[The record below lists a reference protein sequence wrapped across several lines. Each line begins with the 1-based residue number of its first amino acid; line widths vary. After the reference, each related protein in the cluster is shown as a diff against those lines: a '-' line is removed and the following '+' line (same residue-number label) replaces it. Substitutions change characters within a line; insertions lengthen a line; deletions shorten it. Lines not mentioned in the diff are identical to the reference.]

1 MDMKLLSMIM
11 KPNNSKGYTMIESVI
26 VLMILCM
33 CMLISIPN
41 VYNSSLFKIESWL
54 KSEVV
59 CLMKDSYLH
68 NTRNVLEVYDGSI
81 QGKHI
86 RYGRFDGNDLTITPF
101 MTITKP
107 LTIRAYNEHREIVM
121 KIWLGMGKVYGQR

>member
-1 MDMKLLSMIM
+1 MEMKLLSMIM

-41 VYNSSLFKIESWL
+41 VYDSSLFKIESWL
-54 KSEVV
+54 KSEVI
-59 CLMKDSYLH
+59 CLMKDSYML
-68 NTRNVLEVYDGSI
+68 NKRSTLEVFDGSI

-86 RYGRFDGNDLTITPF
+86 RYGSFNGNDIVITPF

-107 LTIRAYNEHREIVM
+107 LTIRAYNDHREVVM
-121 KIWLGMGKVYGQR
+121 KVWLGMGKVYVQR

>member
-1 MDMKLLSMIM
+1 MEKKLLSMIM

-41 VYNSSLFKIESWL
+41 VYDSSLFKIESWI

-59 CLMKDSYLH
+59 CLMKDSY
-68 NTRNVLEVYDGSI
+68 I
-81 QGKHI
+81 
-86 RYGRFDGNDLTITPF
+86 
-101 MTITKP
+101 
-107 LTIRAYNEHREIVM
+107 
-121 KIWLGMGKVYGQR
+121 

>member
-1 MDMKLLSMIM
+1 MEKKLLSMIM

-41 VYNSSLFKIESWL
+41 VYDSSLFKIESWI
-54 KSEVV
+54 KREVV
-59 CLMKDSYLH
+59 CLMKDSYMQ
-68 NTRNVLEVYDGSI
+68 NKRSTLEVFDGSI

-86 RYGRFDGNDLTITPF
+86 RYGSYNGNDIVITPF

-107 LTIRAYNEHREIVM
+107 LTIRAYNDHREVVM
-121 KIWLGMGKVYGQR
+121 KVWLGMGKVYVQR